1 MRGRRASP
9 SRARRAAASSRRAP
23 ASARPPPS
31 PSPHRYRP
39 KAAKKTYA
47 NQLPTH
53 TKGQASQLVKQVR
66 RHQRRNTPP
75 DAGSYFRR
83 RRRRVFDWINNVAKW
98 TSDGP
103 EEREDGSQRV
113 LRHYRR
119 NHLSLETLSAP
130 LPLGETSKQLQQALS
145 EATYAP
151 YQTRV
156 DAFQK
161 AMDSTRV
168 SWEVGRVELRIRRHH
183 CLVDAAKAL
192 ENLPSHKWR
201 EPWYV
206 TFANESALDAGG
218 PSREFFR
225 LVSKDL
231 ASSGLF
237 SIAHDESYAL
247 KADAVLN
254 DKFPRAHE
262 MLLLAGRLCGKALL
276 EGHHLEH
283 LRLNPILLKHVVA
296 EPLSLKDLALLDGDL
311 ARGLDALL
319 HMDPDDV
326 PSLCLT
332 WSVSDDLDVDDKKW
346 TRDLVPNG
354 SEIPVAGRA
363 EIEFW
368 APRGRRRREVDF
380 HAGHRQRRAELRRR
394 AVPRRVL
401 REER

>member
-1 MRGRRASP
+1 M
-9 SRARRAAASSRRAP
+9 
-23 ASARPPPS
+23 
-31 PSPHRYRP
+31 
-39 KAAKKTYA
+39 
-47 NQLPTH
+47 
-53 TKGQASQLVKQVR
+53 
-66 RHQRRNTPP
+66 
-75 DAGSYFRR
+75 
-83 RRRRVFDWINNVAKW
+83 AKW

-161 AMDSTRV
+161 AMDATRV

-237 SIAHDESYAL
+237 SLAHDESYAL
-247 KADAVLN
+247 KADAVLS

-262 MLLLAGRLCGKALL
+262 MLRLAGRLCGKALL

-296 EPLSLKDLALLDGDL
+296 EPLSLKDLALLDEDL
-311 ARGLDALL
+311 AKGLDALL
-319 HMDPDDV
+319 NMDPSEV

-363 EIEFW
+363 GI
-368 APRGRRRREVDF
+368 
-380 HAGHRQRRAELRRR
+380 ELRL
-394 AVPRRVL
+394 PP
-401 REER
+401 